1 MNDIYAKAI
10 EVVLSIVANLIIVG
24 VGAAG
29 TWLLSKL
36 AKNQNLK
43 GTENAVALLT
53 QAVQTTVLELQQV
66 VVDPLKEVAAN
77 GKLTDENKLALK
89 EALQSKTRQKVAPAI
104 ITLLEEAGHDIDA
117 LIQGIGEATIYQM
130 QAAQPLALLESTAE
144 AVSEPFG

>member
-10 EVVLSIVANLIIVG
+10 EVVVSIVANLIIVG
-24 VGAAG
+24 VGAAA

-36 AKNQNLK
+36 AKNQSLK
-43 GTENAVALLT
+43 GTEKAVELLT

-66 VVDPLKEVAAN
+66 VVDPFKEAAVN
-77 GKLTDENKLALK
+77 GKLTDDLKAQLK
-89 EALQSKTRQKVAPAI
+89 EALQSKTREKVAPAI

-130 QAAQPLALLESTAE
+130 QAAQPLGIAES
-144 AVSEPFG
+144 VEPEPEPIG